1 MPGEFF
7 GTGAAGD
14 CTGIESWSFLNPD
27 DSIELEI
34 EKIGVLRNRLI
45 ANKPGQQS
53 ENPGTEAAAS
63 TPLVR

>member
-14 CTGIESWSFLNPD
+14 CTGIESWSFLDPG

-45 ANKPGQQS
+45 AN
-53 ENPGTEAAAS
+53 
-63 TPLVR
+63 